1 MEESDFISLVE
12 EILEVAPGSVSMT
25 DTLDDIEWDSLSN
38 ISFIAEVDARL
49 GASINADQLSKA
61 ATVTDIY
68 ALVQDA
74 AQPS

>member
-38 ISFIAEVDARL
+38 ISFIAEIDARL

-68 ALVQDA
+68 AIVQNA
-74 AQPS
+74 AQRS